1 MWFAV
6 EAQDLSFT
14 KSSPHVLENEAI
26 IDASP
31 ERVFETFATAE
42 NQTTWFQDFVACR
55 WTSSAPH
62 GVGSER
68 EIELK
73 LLTVKERF
81 LVWEPGKRLTFA
93 IFGSTLPMVDA
104 MVEDMLFEPHGE
116 GKTRMT
122 WRVHYTPKLF
132 MRPFHP
138 VLRVVF
144 GKMFTASTRGLVGY
158 IASHKTRA

>member
-6 EAQDLSFT
+6 EAQDLRFT
-14 KSSPHVLENEAI
+14 KSSPYVLENEAI

-42 NQTTWFQDFVACR
+42 NQRTWFQDFVACR
-55 WTSSAPH
+55 WTSPGPH
-62 GVGSER
+62 AVGAER

-81 LVWEPGKRLTFA
+81 LAWEPGKRLTFTIHA
-93 IFGSTLPMVDA
+93 MSLPVVDA

-116 GKTRMT
+116 GKTRFT

-138 VLRVVF
+138 ILRGVF
-144 GKMFTASTRGLVGY
+144 GKMFTASTRGVADYL
-158 IASHKTRA
+158 AAHQERA

>member
-6 EAQDLSFT
+6 EAQGLGFT
-14 KSSPHVLENEAI
+14 RSSPYVLENEAF
-26 IDASP
+26 IDAPP

-42 NQTTWFQDFVACR
+42 NQRTWFQDFVACR

-62 GVGSER
+62 GVGAER
-68 EIELK
+68 EIELE

-81 LVWEPGKRLTFA
+81 LAWEPGKRLTFTIHA
-93 IFGSTLPMVDA
+93 MSLPVVDA

-116 GKTRMT
+116 GKTRFT

-138 VLRVVF
+138 ILRVVF
-144 GKMFTASTRGLVGY
+144 GKMFKASTKGVARY
-158 IASHKTRA
+158 IGAHPFRA

>member
-6 EAQDLSFT
+6 EAQDLRFT
-14 KSSPHVLENEAI
+14 KSSLHVLENEAI
-26 IDASP
+26 VDAPP

-42 NQTTWFQDFVACR
+42 NERTWFQDFVACR
-55 WTSSAPH
+55 WTTPGPH
-62 GVGSER
+62 GVGSTR

-81 LVWEPGKRLTFA
+81 LLWEPGKRLTFA
-93 IFGSTLPMVDA
+93 IYASTLPMVTG

-116 GKTRMT
+116 GKTRLT
-122 WRVHYTPKLF
+122 WRVHYTPRLF

-138 VLRVVF
+138 ILRLVL
-144 GKMFTASTRGLVGY
+144 GKMFSASTRGVADYL
-158 IASHKTRA
+158 ASHRTRT